1 MFVCVFV
8 CLFVCL
14 LGDSRLDKVHV
25 NFINNNENVYMT
37 SRRSTSTKVA
47 DPKTGNGECRERAT
61 ADNGSGAA
69 KNSVTLI
76 LGRSYMAAGIGQVI

>member
-1 MFVCVFV
+1 
-8 CLFVCL
+8 
-14 LGDSRLDKVHV
+14 
-25 NFINNNENVYMT
+25 MT